1 MEISIPFQRF
11 QRPHAAH
18 DRRPGVALAFAMC
31 AAALLAGCG
40 SKTSAPETAVP
51 VQAATV
57 ESGSI
62 PVIATGEAVLMPLH
76 EAVLASKISAPV
88 QRFYVQRGDKVHRG
102 QLLAVLENNDLS
114 GAALGSKGQYQQA
127 QAQYL
132 TATQSTIPQE
142 MKKAQRDLAQ
152 AKNERNLQKGIYES
166 QEKLYKEGA
175 LPRRTADQSKV
186 TYEQAETQYAI
197 LKRSYAA
204 LQKVNKQA
212 QLQSAEGQLRQAKG
226 NYQQAAATLAYSEI
240 RSPIDGFV
248 TSRPLYEG
256 EMANAGS
263 PILTVMNT
271 SVLIA
276 RAHLPQSL
284 IQGMKI
290 GASAHVR
297 VPGLPAPVIGTVSLI
312 SPALDPG
319 STTVEVWIK
328 VGNKNGE
335 LKPGTAVQVA
345 ITARTLHNALLVP
358 SSAIVEDAG
367 NTRHVMVIGTDSI
380 AHPRTVTIGT
390 QANNETQILSGVT
403 AGEQVVT
410 VGAYAMDDGTKV
422 KVLPPDTPTS
432 APITRQTSGGGL

>member
-1 MEISIPFQRF
+1 MKISVAYKQFHPPYPANHW
-11 QRPHAAH
+11 RP
-18 DRRPGVALAFAMC
+18 RQMLALALC
-31 AAALLAGCG
+31 TGALLAGCAG
-40 SKTSAPETAVP
+40 KTPPPETAVP
-51 VQAATV
+51 VQATLV
-57 ESGSI
+57 ERGSI
-62 PVIATGEAVLMPLH
+62 PVVASGEAVLMPLH
-76 EAVLASKISAPV
+76 QAVLASKISAPI

-102 QLLAVLENNDLS
+102 QLLAVLENSDLS

-142 MKKAQRDLAQ
+142 MKKAKRDLEQ
-152 AKNERNLQKGIYES
+152 AKNEMDLQKGIYQS

-186 TYEQAETQYAI
+186 TYEQAQTQYAI

-204 LQKVNKQA
+204 LQKVNEQA
-212 QLQSAEGQLRQAKG
+212 QLQAAEGQLRQAKG

-240 RSPIDGFV
+240 RSPIDGYV
-248 TSRPLYEG
+248 TERPLYEG
-256 EMANAGS
+256 EMANAGV

-284 IQGMKI
+284 VQGMQP
-290 GASAHVR
+290 GAPAQVL
-297 VPGLPAPVIGTVSLI
+297 VPGMAAPVAGTVSLV

-319 STTVEVWIK
+319 STTVEVWVK
-328 VGNKNGE
+328 VENKNGD

-345 ITARTLHNALLVP
+345 ITARMLRNVLLVP
-358 SSAIVEDAG
+358 TAAIVEDAG
-367 NTRHVMVIGTDSI
+367 NTRHVMVIGPDSI
-380 AHPRTVTIGT
+380 AHPRTVTTGV
-390 QANNETQILSGVT
+390 QANGETQILSGVT
-403 AGEQVVT
+403 VGQQVVT

-422 KVLPPDTPTS
+422 KVVPPGAPAATPADAKT
-432 APITRQTSGGGL
+432 AGGGL